1 VQEDKKNRRWTVL
14 KGGILS
20 LTKGIGQTQFSTK
33 VAAKLS
39 FMPQKN

>member
-1 VQEDKKNRRWTVL
+1 VQEAKKNSRWTVL
-14 KGGILS
+14 
-20 LTKGIGQTQFSTK
+20 KGIGQTQFSTK